1 MKKKKNIL
9 LKFLLLITVS
19 TLISLNSHGQ
29 SIPSYQNY
37 SAGLNPSQ
45 LQNLVNLNYGEQ
57 TTAFN
62 NASGLT
68 VIGNG
73 PAQVLDINASDF
85 NGINFSNPLLSSVKL
100 IRIRY
105 SSVSDFQQPINL
117 TGLSILS
124 NLQHVHLLSSINANA
139 AQLNSAFVS
148 IPNSISTYYSISIP
162 N

>member
-1 MKKKKNIL
+1 MKKKKNTL
-9 LKFLLLITVS
+9 LKFLLLITAVA
-19 TLISLNSHGQ
+19 LISLNSHGQ

-45 LQNLVNLNYGEQ
+45 QQDLVDLNYGEQ

-73 PAQVLDINASDF
+73 SAQVLDINASDF
-85 NGINFSNPLLSSVKL
+85 NGINFNNPLLSNVKL
-100 IRIRY
+100 VRIRY
-105 SSVSDFQQPINL
+105 SSGSDFQQPINL
-117 TGLSILS
+117 TGLSLLN
-124 NLQHVHLLSSINANA
+124 NLQYVHLLSSINASA
-139 AQLNSAFVS
+139 AQLNSAFVN
-148 IPNSISTYYSISIP
+148 IPNAISTYYSISIP